1 MCFVAQSISEEPRAW
16 RDRCNLARLGQLSLK
31 FVEAQVVKPED
42 PRLKVQHVDYDSP
55 KGYGK
60 MRGYLAQPAKAAGKL
75 PAVLVIHE
83 NRGGSISGFR
93 RASGITRLASVV
105 LSIRR
110 TDRIVSPLITAAR
123 RRDRRRAARRA
134 DLRSCPSR

>member
-60 MRGYLAQPAKAAGKL
+60 MPDTWRSRPRRRGSCRRFSSSRRPRRLDFWL
-75 PAVLVIHE
+75 PACVRNYTAGLG
-83 NRGGSISGFR
+83 R
-93 RASGITRLASVV
+93 

-110 TDRIVSPLITAAR
+110 TDRINVFVSPPTAVQNAV
-123 RRDRRRAARRA
+123 DRKNPNPAMANDR
-134 DLRSCPSR
+134 